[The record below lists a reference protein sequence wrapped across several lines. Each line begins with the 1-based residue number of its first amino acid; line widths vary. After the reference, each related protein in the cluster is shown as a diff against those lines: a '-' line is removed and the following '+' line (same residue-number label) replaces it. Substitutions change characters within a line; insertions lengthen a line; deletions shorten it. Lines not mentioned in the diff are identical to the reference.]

1 VIARCPY
8 MPATNFAA
16 WTALATLCGAARLG
30 WLRHSNARLST
41 LCVKVAVLVRALEDW
56 TVS

>member
-1 VIARCPY
+1 

-41 LCVKVAVLVRALEDW
+41 LWVKVAVLVRALEDW